1 MSGIGYTPPASQ
13 ASVDAATAKADAA
26 SAKATTAQTTADSA
40 MSKADTAIADGLT
53 GADRQQAVR
62 VQVTPDAN
70 GNVVFTY
77 PKPYTP
83 GTKPAVTTT
92 AETPNG
98 VAYRNDA
105 SVLENSAT
113 NTQVTILVQRI
124 PKTLTASVLGAV
136 LNVIVPVTT
145 PVWLNILVR
154 APV

>member
-13 ASVDAATAKADAA
+13 AAVDAAAAKADAA
-26 SAKATTAQTTADSA
+26 SAKATTAETTANTA
-40 MSKADTAIADGLT
+40 MQKADAAASSALT
-53 GADRQQAVR
+53 SADRQQAVR
-62 VQVTPDAN
+62 SQFTPDAN
-70 GNVVFTY
+70 GLVVFTY
-77 PKPYTP
+77 PKAYVD

-92 AETPNG
+92 AETPTG

-105 SVLENSAT
+105 SVLEGSAT

-145 PVWLNILVR
+145 PVWINILVR